1 MPKFGS
7 TLPKMDEVF
16 MAHPRPEVL
25 KDLVASRRLR
35 AIDILQ
41 NLIPAKI
48 TTVQAIIDQEEDPS
62 SPFYKGQVFEV
73 AYTDP
78 KILQPSELIAS
89 DAHPKGEGE
98 LGSEKLI
105 LPQDITK
112 PGPNDGEGVRMGPH
126 WFEVVRVNP
135 VQVKCMEIV
144 TRELEDL
151 HMLAQDLK
159 VWLELEIPV
168 VEDGNS
174 FGADVQ
180 AHLISQLTD
189 AYKKSNSMQNG
200 VRAHHGDRLKLAMDW
215 AKYPNFKDF
224 AGAIAT
230 SDRFDHFLLRSYLRS
245 ILTLYGGL
253 LTKFERNWGKV
264 INPKGSH
271 ETGGMY

>member
-1 MPKFGS
+1 MPRFGS

-16 MAHPRPEVL
+16 KSHPDQEVIKEL
-25 KDLVASRRLR
+25 ITARRLR

-41 NLIPAKI
+41 YQIPAKI
-48 TTVQAIIDQEEDPS
+48 VEIQKLIDQEEDPS

-78 KILQPSELIAS
+78 KILQPSEMTQRS
-89 DAHPKGEGE
+89 QPDREGE
-98 LGSEKLI
+98 LGKEKLV

-112 PGPNDGEGVRMGPH
+112 PEANDGEGLRMGPH
-126 WFEVVRVNP
+126 WFEVVQVNP

-144 TRELEDL
+144 TQELEDL

-159 VWLELEIPV
+159 VWLEMEIPV
-168 VEDGNS
+168 IEDGNS

-200 VRAHHGDRLKLAMDW
+200 VRAHHADRLKLAMDW
-215 AKYPNFKDF
+215 AKFPNFQDF
-224 AGAIAT
+224 AGAIAA

-253 LTKFERNWGKV
+253 LTKFERNWSKV